1 MGYIRP
7 MKCFRSLALAVLLLS
22 TAFGLHSQS
31 MPSGLRLWFRADTLT
46 TLVNGS
52 VSRWGS
58 LVGGHVALAQPGTG
72 LTPDKIGPRTAIA
85 FANSAFFKA
94 PSIFPVQRDYTM
106 YVVFN
111 WNGVH
116 AANNLVSGMNRAFF
130 TSAPGVTSVL
140 HNGDFSRLSTSSRAV
155 SGPTVLRVRHSDETG
170 RTSISHNNVLT
181 SNDVI
186 PSNIDSV
193 VFIGAYQAG
202 NGLNGSIGEV
212 LVFERSLTP
221 AEELQ
226 VEVYLHNRFEI
237 VRTPD
242 PPKPVIEFVQMPRSL
257 EVIDARAGL
266 AVRGVVI
273 SDSLDIVSIDLRK
286 DGTTIASKTYAQPK
300 VGDTIFCSAEVKQE
314 LISYSATVVSKKLGK
329 PRADTMLSATDIV
342 PGIVFTVTG
351 QSNSIF
357 GDGSLPISV
366 WARTFGGNFSQSS
379 ADTNYARST
388 ATGNG
393 GGNNVGAWA
402 LGLQN
407 SMAEQLRTASMCI
420 SGGVGGTRIE
430 QHLPDVNNRLNL
442 GTIYGSWLYRVI
454 KSGAREKIRWLFWY
468 QGESNHDEDNYAV
481 HFDNLRMAWKKDLPN
496 LQYIVVVQI
505 RPGCAGPR
513 HAKLRDEQRQLQDR
527 YSDVIVHA
535 AGGLPGHDGC
545 HYAGVGYTTLSQQ
558 LFEIYRRNELSM
570 QPGVYRASPTPRTA
584 SLVRLPSKGRQE
596 VRISFVHGGDL
607 MMTSDALIGGTLRTA
622 SQAWFANN
630 TSSLHPSTVRV
641 DGSQVTLEFPY
652 DPPISVISYVPDYT
666 YDDGSTVFQGPWLTS
681 LAGVGALSF
690 HNLPMT
696 TTDVDDEP
704 LDVADHTQVL
714 RQVVD
719 LTGCVV
725 ATTPEERDRLPSG
738 AYLLIYA
745 HSVRKVFLVR

>member
-1 MGYIRP
+1 MSFIRP
-7 MKCFRSLALAVLLLS
+7 FLLVVLILS
-22 TAFGLHSQS
+22 SASDLCAQS

-46 TLVNGS
+46 TLVNGA

-58 LVGGHVALAQPGTG
+58 LVGGHVAIAQPGTG

-85 FANSAFFKA
+85 FANSAYFKA

-140 HNGDFSRLSTSSRAV
+140 HNGDFSRLSTSSRAL
-155 SGPTVLRVRHSDETG
+155 SSPTVLRVRHSDETG
-170 RTSISHNNVLT
+170 RTSISLNNVKT
-181 SNDVI
+181 SDGVI

-193 VFIGAYQAG
+193 VFIGAYANS
-202 NGLNGSIGEV
+202 NGLNGAIGEI
-212 LVFERSLTP
+212 LIFERTLTS

-226 VEVYLHNRFEI
+226 VERYLHDRYEI

-242 PPKPVIEFVQMPRSL
+242 PPKPVIEFLQAPRTL
-257 EVIDARAGL
+257 EVIDANVGL
-266 AVRGVVI
+266 IVQGVVI
-273 SDSLDIVSIDLRK
+273 SDSLDAVTIDLRR
-286 DGTTIASKTYAQPK
+286 DGTTVASKTFTKPK
-300 VGDTIFCSAEVKQE
+300 VGDTISCRTDVKQE
-314 LISYSATVVSKKLGK
+314 LTSYSATVINKKSGK
-329 PRADTMLSATDIV
+329 PLADTMLSATDVV
-342 PGIVFTVTG
+342 PGIVFAVTG

-366 WARTFGGNFSQSS
+366 WARAFGGNFSQSS
-379 ADTNYARST
+379 ADTNYSRST

-407 SMAEQLRTASMCI
+407 SIADQFKTASLCI

-430 QHLPDVNNRLNL
+430 QHLPDVNNRMNL

-454 KSGAREKIRWLFWY
+454 KSGSRERIRWLFWY

-513 HAKLRDEQRQLQDR
+513 HAKLRDDQRQLQDR

-545 HYAGVGYTTLSQQ
+545 HYTGVGYTTLSQQ

-570 QPGVYRASPTPRTA
+570 QPGIYRASPTPRTVA
-584 SLVRLPSKGRQE
+584 LVRQPSMNRQE

-607 MMTSDALIGGTLRTA
+607 LMTSDALIGGTLRTA
-622 SQAWFANN
+622 THAWFANN
-630 TSSLHPSTVRV
+630 TATLHPSAVRV
-641 DGSQVTLEFPY
+641 SGGEVTLEFPY
-652 DPPISVISYVPDYT
+652 DPPISAISYVPDYA
-666 YDDGSTVFQGPWLTS
+666 YDDGAAVYQGPWLTS
-681 LAGVGALSF
+681 LNGVGALSF

-696 TTDVDDEP
+696 TTDVDDDSHYSTER
-704 LDVADHTQVL
+704 TEEL
-714 RQVVD
+714 RQIVD
-719 LTGCVV
+719 MTGRIV

-738 AYLLIYA
+738 AYLVIYA
-745 HSVRKVFLVR
+745 HSVRKVYIVR

>member
-1 MGYIRP
+1 MIKIRP
-7 MKCFRSLALAVLLLS
+7 LVVAAVLVSAAHLLS
-22 TAFGLHSQS
+22 SQT
-31 MPSGLRLWFRADTLT
+31 MPQGLRLWFRADTLT
-46 TLVNGS
+46 TLANGA

-58 LVGGHVALAQPGTG
+58 LVGGHVAIAQPGSG
-72 LTPDKIGPRTAIA
+72 LTPDKIGPRPAIA
-85 FANSAFFKA
+85 FANSAYFKA

-106 YVVFN
+106 YVVFK

-140 HNGDFSRLSTSSRAV
+140 HNGDFGRLSTSSQAL
-155 SGPTVLRVRHSDETG
+155 SGPTVLRVRHTDESG
-170 RTSISHNNVLT
+170 RTSISLNNVKT
-181 SNDVI
+181 SDAII
-186 PSNIDSV
+186 PSNVDSV
-193 VFIGAYQAG
+193 VFIGAYANS
-202 NGLNGSIGEV
+202 NGLNGAIGEI
-212 LVFERSLTP
+212 LIFERNLTP
-221 AEELQ
+221 SEELL
-226 VEVYLHNRFEI
+226 VESYLHGRYEI
-237 VRTPD
+237 ARTPD
-242 PPKPVIEFVQMPRSL
+242 PPKPVIEFLQAPRTL
-257 EVIDARAGL
+257 EVIDANSGL
-266 AVRGVVI
+266 TVRGIVI
-273 SDSLDIVSIDLRK
+273 SDSLESVSIDLRRN
-286 DGTTIASKTYAQPK
+286 GTTVASKTYTKPK
-300 VGDTIFCSAEVKQE
+300 AGDTISCSTDVNQE
-314 LISYSATVVSKKLGK
+314 LISYSATVVSKKTGK
-329 PRADTMLSATDIV
+329 PLSDTMLSATDVV
-342 PGIVFTVTG
+342 PGIVFSVTG

-379 ADTNYARST
+379 SDTNYARST

-402 LGLQN
+402 LQLQN

-454 KSGAREKIRWLFWY
+454 KSGARERIRWMFWY

-513 HAKLRDEQRQLQDR
+513 HAKLRDDQRQLQDR
-527 YSDVIVHA
+527 YPDVIVHA

-545 HYAGVGYTTLSQQ
+545 HYTGVGYTTLAQQ
-558 LFEIYRRNELSM
+558 LFEIYRRNELSL

-584 SLVRLPSKGRQE
+584 SLVRLPSSNRQH
-596 VRISFVHGGDL
+596 VRLTFDHGGDL
-607 MMTSDALIGGTLRTA
+607 LMTSDALIGGKLRTA
-622 SQAWFANN
+622 ADAWFANN
-630 TSSLHPSTVRV
+630 TATLQPISVRV
-641 DGSQVTLEFPY
+641 RGNEVTLEFPY
-652 DPPISVISYVPDYT
+652 EPQISTVSYVPDYT
-666 YDDGSTVFQGPWLTS
+666 YDDGSSIFQGPWLTT

-696 TTDVDDEP
+696 TTA
-704 LDVADHTQVL
+704 VAD
-714 RQVVD
+714 D
-719 LTGCVV
+719 DDVV
-725 ATTPEERDRLPSG
+725 ADADEKLLHIIDVTGRILGTTDHELSQLPTG
-738 AYLLIYA
+738 AYILVHANNVTRKIY
-745 HSVRKVFLVR
+745 LVR